1 MNNSN
6 NSMINDTLTRMF
18 IQEMIR
24 SNKSTEWWSSNLQQE
39 ITNLFSSELNSG
51 SQKAVLDGAK
61 AYLNSGSLP
70 VNQYF
75 YNTEELSDKKEIFA
89 VATLFEKSQLYRL
102 ISPADKIAVINNNKD
117 LELKDIYEILVSK
130 EFDYASKKA
139 IANNLDIGK
148 IKKLKENYVDLDKLL
163 REWLGRRYEIIF
175 PPKELRVIKEEK
187 KIPRDFNVT
196 KNKENISN
204 NNMRASKVAVND
216 DLMKKYN
223 QATNKVLFF
232 YDLADIQK
240 QRQLFNKL
248 STIDKREILNSKIM
262 KGKMLASFFLIN
274 VYNSSEN
281 KNELL
286 DLMNLDT
293 LATLYKM
300 SSLDRDKK
308 LISDHLNKRR
318 NNIER
323 SVKNNVNNIAQ
334 ENASKSQY
342 RDNISQ
348 AKKNISKLNSDVM
361 ISSMSIKGSQVVI
374 KAYEKRKDM
383 LKKKLN
389 DTVFKKSSRVTF
401 ISKLREKKIQKI
413 TEEINRIDAQIEERR
428 QNIDVHEQ
436 SLNNINSQIQQER
449 KKIIDNEAALALAD
463 RRIKS
468 YAQRMY
474 GSDVYLKEVTS
485 FHKELI
491 SVKTFNQSISPILTT
506 VPRSKTQAIANKYS
520 NRQKKQNA
528 NLQKGDIQRRANSN
542 LVNKQQGNKEVKADN
557 KKNAQNM
564 KTNTNGNKKAN
575 FSQRQGALEKQFANM
590 GISFHPE
597 AYVAKKQNYSYVSS
611 KKIAS
616 MNHKDARKMKL
627 YSEAQFAKTM
637 SDIVKK
643 QQQQAIKGRSR
654 TLSKSGFSNILI
666 LSLSLMVLI
675 LLGMLI
681 SVVLK

>member
-24 SNKSTEWWSSNLQQE
+24 SNKSTKWWSSNLQQE

-51 SQKAVLDGAK
+51 SQKAVLDGAR

-75 YNTEELSDKKEIFA
+75 YNTKELSDKKEIFA

-102 ISPADKIAVINNNKD
+102 ISSADKIAVINNNKD

-163 REWLGRRYEIIF
+163 REWLGRRYETIF

-232 YDLADIQK
+232 YGLADIQK

-262 KGKMLASFFLIN
+262 KGKMQSSFFLIN

-308 LISDHLNKRR
+308 LISDNLNKRR

-342 RDNISQ
+342 RDNITH
-348 AKKNISKLNSDVM
+348 AKKNINKLNSDVM
-361 ISSMSIKGSQVVI
+361 ISSMSINSSRVVI

-436 SLNNINSQIQQER
+436 SLNNINDQIQQER

-491 SVKTFNQSISPILTT
+491 SGKTFNQSISPILTT

-520 NRQKKQNA
+520 NRKKKKNS
-528 NLQKGDIQRRANSN
+528 NLQSRDIQRRANSN
-542 LVNKQQGNKEVKADN
+542 LKNNQQDNKEVDN
-557 KKNAQNM
+557 TSKKNAQNM
-564 KTNTNGNKKAN
+564 KANTNGNKKAN
-575 FSQRQGALEKQFANM
+575 FSQRQGVLEKQFAKM

-597 AYVAKKQNYSYVSS
+597 VYVAKKQNYSYVSS
-611 KKIAS
+611 EKIAS
-616 MNHKDARKMKL
+616 MNHKDAKKMKL
-627 YSEAQFAKTM
+627 YSEAQFAKKM

>member
-611 KKIAS
+611 EKVAS
-616 MNHKDARKMKL
+616 LNHKDAKKMKL
-627 YSEAQFAKTM
+627 YSDVQVAKEM
-637 SDIVKK
+637 GNMAKK